1 MRHGGT
7 IEEVSDDRFDGD
19 MLHSVVL
26 PLMADRRIAMCGG
39 VDPYEIHKTETYL
52 TTAGTRQ
59 SFAFKKMWEILV
71 SMVRGE
77 SAFVLGSSFE
87 LPCMH
92 DQLDLNFIIEQKES
106 PNFNPLSFQREYES
120 VWTGSSSDSLVSLDD
135 LNKCR
140 VLEVAET
147 KAMDKD
153 AEYILAYDAARA
165 EGAANAQCALVVL
178 KIKDRGDGTYTK
190 HLVNIYS
197 FEGTHFLEQA
207 LFLKEKV
214 NEYKAAVLLVDTNG
228 MGVGLVDF
236 LVTDI
241 DSNPVY
247 SVTNDD
253 RYDKYKTPNSIPM
266 IYAISSVRKETK
278 SSDIHNNFTS
288 NISNQKIK
296 LLKSEAYV
304 KSKLFKNKRI
314 DTDKYVELSQPFI
327 MTDLLCDE
335 IMNLEYKQSGNETQV
350 KSISKGI
357 GKDKFSAL
365 EYGLYWIY
373 LKEKKNKIRRETV
386 NVNISEIFKVF
397 KQPVIRR

>member
-71 SMVRGE
+71 SMVKGE

-120 VWTGSSSDSLVSLDD
+120 IWTGSSSDSLVSLDD

-214 NEYKAAVLLVDTNG
+214 NEYKADVLLVDTHG

-241 DSNPVY
+241 DSNPIY
-247 SVTNDD
+247 SVTNDE

-266 IYAISSVRKETK
+266 IYAISSARKETK

-288 NISNQKIK
+288 NISNQRIK
-296 LLKSEAYV
+296 LLKSEAHI
-304 KSKLFKNKRI
+304 KSKLLKNKRM

-350 KSISKGI
+350 KPISKGI

>member
-26 PLMADRRIAMCGG
+26 PLMADRRIATCGG
-39 VDPYEIHKTETYL
+39 VDPYEIHKGEVYL

-71 SMVRGE
+71 DMVKGE

-120 VWTGSSSDSLVSLDD
+120 IWTGSSSDSLVSLDD

-214 NEYKAAVLLVDTNG
+214 NEYKANVLLVDTHG

-241 DSNPVY
+241 DSNPIY
-247 SVTNDD
+247 SVTNDE

-266 IYAISSVRKETK
+266 IYAISSARKETK

-288 NISNQKIK
+288 NISNQRIK
-296 LLKSEAYV
+296 LLKSEAHI
-304 KSKLFKNKRI
+304 KSKLLKNKRM

-350 KSISKGI
+350 KPISKGI

>member
-1 MRHGGT
+1 
-7 IEEVSDDRFDGD
+7 
-19 MLHSVVL
+19 
-26 PLMADRRIAMCGG
+26 
-39 VDPYEIHKTETYL
+39 
-52 TTAGTRQ
+52 
-59 SFAFKKMWEILV
+59 
-71 SMVRGE
+71 
-77 SAFVLGSSFE
+77 
-87 LPCMH
+87 MH

-120 VWTGSSSDSLVSLDD
+120 VWTGSSSDSLVSLDN